1 MSLAKETLLFLAHFN
16 SWRRGNDVTL
26 SFDPT
31 EVGAAIDHA
40 VYLLRRY
47 DDMERENV
55 DLKQRANELELKLTA
70 LGNIAIADWDNST
83 VGEVD
88 KVVNSHKTTYNDQ
101 LRTLFTTNPEKI
113 KKLEQEN
120 AELRTALNT
129 ALAVEFIDDTTI
141 VELVERLI
149 KIKKEHATTAR

>member
-1 MSLAKETLLFLAHFN
+1 MVNDAMKSSTETLIKALRILAVETSSEDGVAN
-16 SWRRGNDVTL
+16 TAIA
-26 SFDPT
+26 
-31 EVGAAIDHA
+31 EAADR
-40 VYLLRRY
+40 L
-47 DDMERENV
+47 E
-55 DLKQRANELELKLTA
+55 ELDIKLTA
-70 LGNIAIADWDNST
+70 LGSLAVADWDDST

-149 KIKKEHATTAR
+149 KIKKDHATTAR